1 MPRFFRRLSAGVF
14 DEEDLIF
21 RTEELNRFMDE
32 ASQHYGFD
40 RGNIVAVGYSNGANI
55 AASLLF
61 HYKDALRGA
70 ILHHPM
76 VPRRGIELP
85 HLKGVPVFI
94 AAGSNDRMCPP
105 SETEDLDSLLTG
117 AGASVTVHWEQF
129 GHQLTSSEVAAAAAW
144 FKQCFV

>member
-1 MPRFFRRLSAGVF
+1 
-14 DEEDLIF
+14 
-21 RTEELNRFMDE
+21 
-32 ASQHYGFD
+32 
-40 RGNIVAVGYSNGANI
+40 
-55 AASLLF
+55 
-61 HYKDALRGA
+61 
-70 ILHHPM
+70 M